1 MKRVYFLFFIT
12 FVFFTSCKK
21 DVSPVTS
28 TDLLNQQARDVLD
41 SLMNDWYYWYKNLP
55 VVNLSDY
62 KDPYE
67 LMDALRYKQL
77 DRWSFVADYE
87 AFVASMQG
95 SFVGHGIRLGLDPSG
110 NVRIVQIYNNSPMYS
125 LGVRRGWIVKQ
136 LNGTDLAPIFISA
149 DAAAYNQLIGPAT
162 AGRSNTFLFQI
173 PDGKDTTIT
182 TPKANFTVNSVI
194 LNDTLHLKSG
204 ITGHLVF
211 DEFIEP
217 SSLELQEAFNYLTQ
231 NNVTDLILDLRYNS
245 GGILDVAT
253 DLASYIAGTAR
264 FSTPFFKMDYN
275 DKKSSYNSVTNFNT
289 ISYPLS
295 LSRIV
300 IICTRETASAS
311 ETVINGLKPF
321 LDVKLVGDTTN
332 GKPTGMNVWS
342 YADKFIFAPIT
353 FKLVNSADQGDF
365 FAGLPPDKYVPD
377 DITHDFSDRNESCL
391 KEAISFL
398 ETGSFSTKGGYIFK
412 RYVQYSEK
420 PELMN
425 NAYKVE
431 RQKINK

>member
-1 MKRVYFLFFIT
+1 MKRVFFLFLIT
-12 FVFFTSCKK
+12 LVFLTSCKK
-21 DVSPVTS
+21 DVTPSTS
-28 TDLLNQQARDVLD
+28 TNLLNQQARDALD
-41 SLMNDWYYWYKNLP
+41 SLMNEWYYWYKSLP
-55 VVNLSDY
+55 VVTLSDY

-77 DRWSFVADYE
+77 DRWSFVADYD

-95 SFVGHGIRLGLDPSG
+95 TFVGHGIRLGLDPSG
-110 NVRIVQIYNNSPMYS
+110 KVRIVQIYNNSPMYFE
-125 LGVRRGWIVKQ
+125 GVRRGWIVKK
-136 LNGTDLAPIFISA
+136 LNGTDLSPIFISG

-162 AGRSNTFLFQI
+162 AGISNTFLFQI
-173 PDGKDTTIT
+173 PDGRDSTIT
-182 TPKANFTVNSVI
+182 SQKTTFTVNSVI
-194 LNDTLHLKSG
+194 LNDTLHLTSG

-217 SSLELQEAFNYLTQ
+217 SSQELQQAFNYLTQ

-245 GGILDVAT
+245 GGILNVAT
-253 DLASYIAGTAR
+253 ELASYIAGTAR
-264 FSTPFFKMDYN
+264 FSTPFFKMNYN
-275 DKKSSYNSVTNFNT
+275 DKKTSYNSITNFT
-289 ISYPLS
+289 SVSYPLS

-321 LDVKLVGDTTN
+321 LEVKLVGDTTD

-342 YADKFIFAPIT
+342 YADKFIFAPVT

-365 FAGLPPDKYVPD
+365 FGGMPPDKYVTD
-377 DITHDFSDRNESCL
+377 DISHDFSDRNESCL

-398 ETGSFSTKGGYIFK
+398 ETGSFSTKGSYIFR

-420 PELMN
+420 PDLMN